1 MKLVKTALGCAAL
14 VCVAGCAGNSEG
26 LTKTLNAIGTAAAI
40 AVEVTNPTP
49 SPTSSVVVQ
58 KPVVTAPAITA
69 PTVSAPVV
77 QAPAVQAPAVSAPAL
92 PAAVDTSAFA
102 RMSTTAADAEEPT
115 WKYGVLTFKKPATPA
130 QVAAAKEK
138 LAGETI
144 QPANLRLSF
153 ENVDEA
159 TLAAAFLQ
167 FPNAGRVTIDKSNL
181 ASVRSLA
188 LLRDVT
194 RLELKN
200 LKALDLTPV
209 AGMAKLKTLSLTYSQ
224 IDDFTPLAGLAALTD
239 LECYGAEVKSFAPLA
254 ACPNLDRVYF
264 YAAKSTPEGYASLG
278 LLKQVK
284 KFHGGLTKMTSVAWL
299 RQVPQAEEVKIFAEK
314 IDDLSPIGSLPNLTY
329 LRLWD
334 MNGGAL
340 STAVG
345 NLAFLANC
353 KKLEVLELPGSSF
366 TNTDALAG
374 LTALKSV
381 DLSGGRNAQ
390 PVSIAFA
397 TKLPGLARLNLSD
410 ANVIDG
416 ALVASLPKTV
426 RVTTND
432 KTQGVPK
439 N

>member
-1 MKLVKTALGCAAL
+1 MKQYVVDAFTDR
-14 VCVAGCAGNSEG
+14 VFSGN
-26 LTKTLNAIGTAAAI
+26 
-40 AVEVTNPTP
+40 
-49 SPTSSVVVQ
+49 
-58 KPVVTAPAITA
+58 
-69 PTVSAPVV
+69 
-77 QAPAVQAPAVSAPAL
+77 
-92 PAAVDTSAFA
+92 PAAVCFPDEWPTSEVMLNIARENRFSETAFVV
-102 RMSTTAADAEEPT
+102 REGE
-115 WKYGVLTFKKPATPA
+115 KYHLRWFTPGS
-130 QVAAAKEK
+130 EID
-138 LAGETI
+138 LCGH
-144 QPANLRLSF
+144 
-153 ENVDEA
+153 A

-167 FPNAGRVTIDKSNL
+167 FPNAGRVTIDKSAL
-181 ASVRSLA
+181 ASVRPLA

-200 LKALDLTPV
+200 LKALDLTPL
-209 AGMAKLKTLSLTYSQ
+209 AGMAKLKTLSLTYCQ
-224 IDDFTPLAGLAALTD
+224 IDDFTPLAGLAVLTD

-345 NLAFLANC
+345 DLAFLANC

-397 TKLPGLARLNLSD
+397 TKLPGLTRLNLSD

-416 ALVASLPKTV
+416 ALVASLPQTV